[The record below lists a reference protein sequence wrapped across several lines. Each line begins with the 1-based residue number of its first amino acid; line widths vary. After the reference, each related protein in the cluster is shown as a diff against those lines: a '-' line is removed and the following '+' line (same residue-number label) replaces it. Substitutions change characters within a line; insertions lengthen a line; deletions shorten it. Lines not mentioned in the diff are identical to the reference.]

1 MKRLTLIILTLAIA
15 IGVFAPAAI
24 GVSETGLAFVQ
35 QSAVAQTSTP
45 AGEKTSVALAED
57 PGDRIGDC
65 MYAGDNYLPKLNI
78 AACLARVTYFIPY
91 AVGQWFLGISAR
103 LFDVAASFTLSS
115 KLYTSGTFLQQG
127 WQITRDFA
135 NIFFI
140 LILLLIALSL
150 VLDIEIGHANPKK
163 MLASLVVVAL
173 VINFSFFITEVII
186 DLSNSLALVFY
197 NQVTVVS
204 EDGKTT
210 FNDQVLNEQ
219 LKRVQGKNADGK
231 PVQYISV
238 QKPLSVALVRALKPQ
253 VLSNATFYDKLCGAK
268 TAGFFVYTG
277 QGNVK
282 CTETADN
289 MLLIALFLLVGIM
302 YIVTGYCF
310 VVALASLFGR
320 MIGLF
325 INIVFAPIAFISL
338 IVPNMRHMGGFG
350 WDEWFSSLMTN
361 AFAAPIF
368 FFFILLISILSQS
381 TILPANTDN
390 LSPGLILLLVII
402 QFLILITMMLKATS
416 YVKKASGEIG
426 SALGGLAGNLTKTL
440 GGLAIGT
447 AAGAV
452 AFGGQKVIGSAG
464 NKLVNSDTMN
474 KWAAS
479 DNAFKKYFGKR
490 AIQLGDAAAT
500 SSFNASKGLA
510 AVTGLKVEGVGP
522 FSQANTEGGFQG
534 KAARDAAKDTAFANK
549 LKENQAQAAAL
560 KKSLKKRKDEFDKE
574 EDLAELRKAEIKK
587 FEEDILKPL
596 EGKMKK
602 AEKDVD
608 LASKSGDI
616 VAARRAAAQFKAYR
630 DEYDNAKE
638 GKNASGAASAAF
650 QSASAKTYK
659 EMAIELKDSEAKMQT
674 IQRGQ
679 RNADGSQIKY
689 TPADIGTK
697 TKADGTLVT
706 KEDVKRGAVMTES
719 LSLKQMEELIESNK
733 KANAKAYLYNKAV
746 DTGYHVHG
754 EFDKLGNVKDFHIDP
769 TKRDARQMGRTIART
784 MIETIAEGGAGA
796 ILGGLVAGPFGAL
809 IGGGIGGGPALL
821 RNVDTGYNYQGA
833 ETAHHTAGSHGDHGG
848 HGGHDDH
855 GHGHGGGVLASLIS
869 DLTVALKGFG
879 GGGGGGGGHGGGGG
893 GGHGGGHH

>member
-24 GVSETGLAFVQ
+24 GVSETGLALVPQ
-35 QSAVAQTSTP
+35 TVLAQGSTP
-45 AGEKTSVALAED
+45 ALSDASIKLAED

-65 MYAGDNYLPKLNI
+65 VYADGLIPKLNI

-103 LFDVAASFTLSS
+103 AFDVAASFTLSS

-140 LILLLIALSL
+140 LILLMIALSL

-173 VINFSFFITEVII
+173 VINFSFFITEVVI

-210 FNDQVLNEQ
+210 FNDQALNEQ

-231 PVQYISV
+231 PIQYISV

-253 VLSNATFYDKLCGAK
+253 VLSDATFYDKLCGAK
-268 TAGFFVYTG
+268 TTGFFVYTG
-277 QGNVK
+277 QGHVK

-289 MLLIALFLLVGIM
+289 MLLIAIFLLVGIM

-338 IVPNMRHMGGFG
+338 IIPNMRHIGGFG

-368 FFFILLISILSQS
+368 FFFILLISILSKS
-381 TILPANTDN
+381 TILPANTDS

-452 AFGGQKVIGSAG
+452 AFGGQKVIGAAG
-464 NKLVNSDTMN
+464 NKLINSDTMN

-510 AVTGLKVEGVGP
+510 AVTGLNVEGVGP
-522 FSQANTEGGFQG
+522 FSQANTAGGFQG
-534 KAARDAAKDTAFANK
+534 KAARDAEKDTAFANK

-560 KKSLKKRKDEFDKE
+560 KAKKEGR
-574 EDLAELRKAEIKK
+574 EDQISA
-587 FEEDILKPL
+587 L
-596 EGKMKK
+596 EGKLFRMQAQEEELK
-602 AEKDVD
+602 AQKALRKEAKD
-608 LASKSGDI
+608 LL
-616 VAARRAAAQFKAYR
+616 
-630 DEYDNAKE
+630 DEYKKSAITAGDYRYDKAMESFLAAEAKLNGERDSAGKFVLDADGKVKDEGLRERSEKNREEIAKVKADIQAKKVGVLDGE
-638 GKNASGAASAAF
+638 GK
-650 QSASAKTYK
+650 Q
-659 EMAIELKDSEAKMQT
+659 L
-674 IQRGQ
+674 
-679 RNADGSQIKY
+679 KY
-689 TPADIGTK
+689 TKSDIGK
-697 TKADGTLVT
+697 VTKADGTLLSERDFDRDKDGNLLDISRVT
-706 KEDVKRGAVMTES
+706 RTES
-719 LSLKQMEELIESNK
+719 LSLKDLENLMESNK
-733 KANAKAYLYNKAV
+733 KANAKAYLYNKAKA
-746 DTGYHVHG
+746 TGYHVHG
-754 EFDKLGNVKDFHIDP
+754 QYDKMGNVKDFHIDP

-784 MIETIAEGGAGA
+784 MIETMAEGGAGA

-809 IGGGIGGGPALL
+809 IGGGIGGGFGFHGYLL
-821 RNVDTGYNYQGA
+821 MV
-833 ETAHHTAGSHGDHGG
+833 
-848 HGGHDDH
+848 
-855 GHGHGGGVLASLIS
+855 
-869 DLTVALKGFG
+869 
-879 GGGGGGGGHGGGGG
+879 
-893 GGHGGGHH
+893 